1 MSAERDATTTG
12 GGAARPWPAMGR
24 ARRMGPAL
32 LVVAALVAA
41 GTVATVRAPGGP
53 GQGQP
58 PAGGATGSAAGA
70 AARISVTYQQAKA
83 DGTTAAYDW
92 GPGCD
97 TSTGR
102 LRMPMVGAPPCVAL
116 STKPNGGATWSGV
129 TGTTITVAY
138 YEPAPGGLT
147 TALASATDSP
157 QAVLETV
164 RAFTAMLNRV
174 VPLDGRKVVVVPFQ
188 ATGGSDD
195 AVAGRADAI
204 SVAQDLH
211 AFASLGGPQQTSAY
225 EDELARL
232 HVLCLACG
240 LSVPYSGY
248 QQDAPYLWGA
258 LPSPD
263 TLITDAL
270 DLVVSQLMGKDA
282 AYAGEASMRR
292 RRRSFAMVHY
302 DQNPPIYGALNQQLT
317 RQFASTG
324 LRIVD
329 NESYLLDLPELPQE
343 AATIAARLKSSDAT
357 TVIFAGDPIMP
368 IYLTRAA
375 AAIGYF
381 PEWVITGTVLTDTT
395 TLGRLYDQQ
404 EWAHAFGISSLP
416 VPTPPS
422 QAQARTLFEW
432 YYGRPPAAAKTASLV
447 LEPIELMFVGAELA
461 GPDLTPTT
469 FQQGL
474 FHMPPSGGGP
484 TDPRIGFGPN
494 GPPPLPAYS
503 SPADFTL
510 IWWDPGATGVDE
522 EGVSGTGMY
531 RYVDGGKRY
540 PAGRP
545 LRATVRF
552 FDRTGSVT
560 GYPVPP
566 PGSRPPSYPPWP
578 GSPAA
583 AR

>member
-1 MSAERDATTTG
+1 MTDEGNAVSPDG
-12 GGAARPWPAMGR
+12 GVRPWPAIGWV
-24 ARRMGPAL
+24 RRMGPAV
-32 LVVAALVAA
+32 LVVLLLVAA
-41 GTVATVRAPGGP
+41 GTVATVHSRVGSGP
-53 GQGQP
+53 GVASQG
-58 PAGGATGSAAGA
+58 GGAEGSAAGIA
-70 AARISVTYQQAKA
+70 VTYQQAKA
-83 DGTTAAYDW
+83 AGTTANYDW

-102 LRMPMVGAPPCVAL
+102 LKMPMVGAPPCVAL
-116 STKPNGGATWSGV
+116 SNKPNGGATWSGV
-129 TGTTITVAY
+129 TGSTITVVY
-138 YEPAPGGLT
+138 YVPAPGGLT
-147 TALASATDSP
+147 TSLAGATDST
-157 QAVLETV
+157 QAQLATV
-164 RAFTAMLNRV
+164 QAFTAMLNRI

-195 AVAGRADAI
+195 PVAGRADAI

-263 TLITDAL
+263 TLLTDAL
-270 DLVVSQLMGKDA
+270 QLVVSQLVGKDA
-282 AYAGEASMRR
+282 IYAGESAMRHR
-292 RRRSFAMVHY
+292 KRTFAMVHY
-302 DQNPPIYGALNQQLT
+302 DQNPPIYGALNQKLT
-317 RQFASTG
+317 REFAATK
-324 LRIVD
+324 LRLVD

-343 AATIAARLKSSDAT
+343 AATIAAHLKASNAT

-368 IYLTRAA
+368 IYLTKAA
-375 AAIGYF
+375 AAIGYY

-404 EWAHAFGISSLP
+404 EWAHAFGISTLP
-416 VPTPPS
+416 VPLPPA
-422 QAQARTLFEW
+422 QAQARTLYEW
-432 YYGRPPAAAKTASLV
+432 YYGKAPAAAKTVSLI
-447 LEPIELMFVGAELA
+447 LEPIELLFVGAELA

-474 FHMPPSGGGP
+474 FHMPPTGGGP

-510 IWWDPGATGVDE
+510 IWWDPTATGVNE
-522 EGVSGTGMY
+522 EGAYGTGMY
-531 RYVDGGKRY
+531 RYVDGGRRY
-540 PAGRP
+540 PAGKP
-545 LRATVRF
+545 VGGTVHFFARA
-552 FDRTGSVT
+552 GSVT
-560 GYPVPP
+560 GYAEPP

-578 GSPAA
+578 GSPTAGG
-583 AR
+583 